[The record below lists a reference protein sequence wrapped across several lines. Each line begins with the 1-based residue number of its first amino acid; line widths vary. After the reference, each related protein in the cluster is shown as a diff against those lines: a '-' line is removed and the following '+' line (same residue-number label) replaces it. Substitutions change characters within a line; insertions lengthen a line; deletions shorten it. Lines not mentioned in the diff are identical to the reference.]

1 MKIILTICAA
11 LLFSF
16 SANAQQSNA
25 WKINAAQSKLEF
37 KVAQDNS
44 NINGSFKKFSGNIIF
59 DKDQLAKSKIAIDVD
74 ISSISMSLPEANSA
88 VQNME
93 WMAIKS
99 FPKANFTSEKI
110 TILADKKTYH
120 ADGKLTIKGK
130 TSAAFVEFYFA
141 EYSPTKARANGKAT
155 IKRSAYGVGNADLQK
170 ANGVKDDVIVAF
182 EIAAE
187 K

>member
-141 EYSPTKARANGKAT
+141 EYKVVSCFWWWLISMGCPD
-155 IKRSAYGVGNADLQK
+155 IKSLERRVFKRRLDYCLSS
-170 ANGVKDDVIVAF
+170 
-182 EIAAE
+182 
-187 K
+187 